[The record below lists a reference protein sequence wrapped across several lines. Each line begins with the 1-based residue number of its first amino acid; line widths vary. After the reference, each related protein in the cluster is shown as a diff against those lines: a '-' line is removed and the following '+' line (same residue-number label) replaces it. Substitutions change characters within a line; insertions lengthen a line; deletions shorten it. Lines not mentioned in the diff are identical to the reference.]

1 MFLIHRTDDDGVRGF
16 VTAVQVEK
24 WKNFFSEGI
33 LKGVNMGPC
42 SHIIKRHLAFFVVH
56 IHAHSLGL
64 RVEGEQWWWGCWRSV
79 SLAFLH
85 GQSPIALGGAY
96 RDPALSVNRWP
107 RHTKVPVI
115 LFPHL
120 DLPVVSARSEALMGQ
135 YYNHRVEAIGV
146 VREVLP
152 GAQVSHLMSILRELQ
167 PRVSCVRVKSD
178 IHCRRTRQRIYF
190 VGEFNDENTRN
201 KNKLKKK
208 SFTCIFQ
215 NFFDLCKN
223 KIQHSLKICFLYIF
237 TFFKNKMNSHTV
249 TKVFLNVYGTPT
261 TVRQF
266 VNHFS
271 QRRL

>member
-1 MFLIHRTDDDGVRGF
+1 MQTILKYKICQHCFFLPERHLRFVFYKHVGYKFTGCIINIFSYSSHVIKSGIATTTFVFMSLALLDQMFLIHRTDDDGVRGF

-152 GAQVSHLMSILRELQ
+152 GTQVSHLMSILRELQ
-167 PRVSCVRVKSD
+167 PRVSCVRVKSH

-190 VGEFNDENTRN
+190 IGEFNDENTGK
-201 KNKLKKK
+201 KNK
-208 SFTCIFQ
+208 
-215 NFFDLCKN
+215 
-223 KIQHSLKICFLYIF
+223 
-237 TFFKNKMNSHTV
+237 
-249 TKVFLNVYGTPT
+249 
-261 TVRQF
+261 
-266 VNHFS
+266 
-271 QRRL
+271 